1 MPLFDRVAAKE
12 KEFADNDQW
21 EELIAYWDARDRERD
36 RAYYRH
42 KDSIN
47 ISIMEKAFLE
57 EEELMDLEKIYQICK
72 DNVCDIGSLEFNYL
86 NIHEIVSDPKLA
98 KALKRLTEK
107 QKFVLYL
114 YAVEWYKTNEDSK
127 NDEYIIARCKKSS
140 CCSKEK
146 HYEISWIK
154 TSNCCIERNSK

>member
-12 KEFADNDQW
+12 KAFADNGQW
-21 EELIAYWDARDRERD
+21 EELIAYWDARDHERD

-114 YAVEWYKTNEDSK
+114 YAVEWYKTSE
-127 NDEYIIARCKKSS
+127 IARMMNISSRGVRNHLDAGKKSIMKS
-140 CCSKEK
+140 LGLEQS
-146 HYEISWIK
+146 
-154 TSNCCIERNSK
+154 TVA

>member
-1 MPLFDRVAAKE
+1 VPLFDRVAAKE
-12 KEFADNDQW
+12 KAFADNGQW
-21 EELIAYWDARDRERD
+21 QELIAYWDARDRERD

-114 YAVEWYKTNEDSK
+114 YAVEWYKTSE
-127 NDEYIIARCKKSS
+127 IARMMNISSRGVRNHLDAGKKSIMKS
-140 CCSKEK
+140 LGLEQS
-146 HYEISWIK
+146 
-154 TSNCCIERNSK
+154 TVA

>member
-12 KEFADNDQW
+12 KAFADNGQW
-21 EELIAYWDARDRERD
+21 EELISYWDARDHERD

-42 KDSIN
+42 KDSID
-47 ISIMEKAFLE
+47 ITIMEKAFLK

-72 DNVCDIGSLEFNYL
+72 DNVCDVGSLEFNYM
-86 NIHEIVSDPKLA
+86 NIHEIVSEPKLA

-114 YAVEWYKTNEDSK
+114 YAVEWYKTSE
-127 NDEYIIARCKKSS
+127 IARMMNISPRGIRNHLDAAKKSIMKS
-140 CCSKEK
+140 LGLKQAT
-146 HYEISWIK
+146 IA
-154 TSNCCIERNSK
+154 